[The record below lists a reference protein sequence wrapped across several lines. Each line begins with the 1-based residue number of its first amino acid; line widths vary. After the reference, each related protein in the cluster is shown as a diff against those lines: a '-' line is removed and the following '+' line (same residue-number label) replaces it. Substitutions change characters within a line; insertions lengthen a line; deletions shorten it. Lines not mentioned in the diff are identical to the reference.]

1 MKFRDK
7 ERKKKKSIRND
18 EASFHLPL
26 KWTSLHGGGLNLILI
41 KEAYKR
47 RLTFTLRTRN
57 EGGMLLFQEYGI
69 QKMITL
75 GRILPHVSPIRFL
88 ILSGSSRD
96 SSIAPLKG
104 LCFTV

>member
-47 RLTFTLRTRN
+47 RLTFT
-57 EGGMLLFQEYGI
+57 
-69 QKMITL
+69 
-75 GRILPHVSPIRFL
+75 
-88 ILSGSSRD
+88 
-96 SSIAPLKG
+96 
-104 LCFTV
+104 